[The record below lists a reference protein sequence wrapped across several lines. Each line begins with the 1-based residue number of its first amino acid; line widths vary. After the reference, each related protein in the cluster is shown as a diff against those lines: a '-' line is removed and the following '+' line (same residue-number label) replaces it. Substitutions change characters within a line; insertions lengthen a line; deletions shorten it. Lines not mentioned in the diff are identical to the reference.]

1 MLHAQLEQE
10 NGSEV
15 QAIWSVQLIQLE
27 YDLTVLPTPPDRVV
41 SIEHTRMSEE
51 QSQRSGLRRFW
62 LNAHQ
67 DWPPL
72 GPEVEPQ
79 PPGSRTARCLSFIFV
94 YRFCGYSHIGC
105 SQEALLSR

>member
-10 NGSEV
+10 KGSEV

-27 YDLTVLPTPPDRVV
+27 YDLTVLPTPPEWVV
-41 SIEHTRMSEE
+41 SIEHGAKSKGWVRVAT
-51 QSQRSGLRRFW
+51 GVW

-94 YRFCGYSHIGC
+94 YKFCGYSHIGW
-105 SQEALLSR
+105 SHETLLSR

>member
-27 YDLTVLPTPPDRVV
+27 YDLTVLPHHRSGGRHDRAWC
-41 SIEHTRMSEE
+41 EE
-51 QSQRSGLRRFW
+51 QRMGQGYDGRLAR
-62 LNAHQ
+62 AHQ

-79 PPGSRTARCLSFIFV
+79 PPGSRTARCLSFILL
-94 YRFCGYSHIGC
+94 YKFCGYSHIGW
-105 SQEALLSR
+105 SHETLLSR